1 MSGSTAKAD
10 RREVRRVIGDA
21 AMALLDEI
29 KHNQEGLTTIVG
41 DLDKRLGLP
50 DGKSAPVYLRLQYL
64 EGAIIRAAEARR
76 LAEARDQARDRTFW
90 TRLRWLLTAKT
101 STPTT
106 T

>member
-41 DLDKRLGLP
+41 ELDRRIGTPEGGALTIYRRLLH
-50 DGKSAPVYLRLQYL
+50 L
-64 EGAIIRAAEARR
+64 EEAIIRAAEARR
-76 LAEARDQARDRTFW
+76 RAEEREAARDRTFW